1 MQDWRTWDI
10 TSFEGEC
17 FAIVLMVVH
26 PIVPEL
32 TKQKWLMDHNR
43 RLHFA
48 PNLPDNHQP
57 SRCIKICST
66 FYQFFVKTTNHNFWL
81 KLFHLSLSLSFNL
94 HNVSFSLSKYFFLYI
109 CLYFFFL
116 CLYFSQ
122 LLSVS
127 SICLSI
133 YPSIYL
139 AISSCITFFLSV
151 FFYFPA
157 YFSFFFSLVPYLSL
171 LILLIQRLFQL

>member
-1 MQDWRTWDI
+1 MWGLRFVFAIRPMQGASCIKYCIILMQDWRTWDI

-26 PIVPEL
+26 PIVPKL

-66 FYQFFVKTTNHNFWL
+66 FYLFFVKTTNHNFWL

-116 CLYFSQ
+116 CLYFLNLSSF
-122 LLSVS
+122 LLSLFFTS
-127 SICLSI
+127 
-133 YPSIYL
+133 
-139 AISSCITFFLSV
+139 ATSSC
-151 FFYFPA
+151 
-157 YFSFFFSLVPYLSL
+157 L
-171 LILLIQRLFQL
+171 LH